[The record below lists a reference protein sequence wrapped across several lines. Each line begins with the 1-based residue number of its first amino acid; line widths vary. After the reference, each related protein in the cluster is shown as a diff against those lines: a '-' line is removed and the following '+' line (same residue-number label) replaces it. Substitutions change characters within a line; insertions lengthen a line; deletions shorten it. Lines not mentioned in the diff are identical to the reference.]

1 MLKPTLLAL
10 IAALALAPPAL
21 AADPAFEAYLRVC
34 VATHAEHDAVIAA
47 AEREG
52 IASPLPPEALT
63 KLSQGMDR
71 PDGRFKTSADGGAV
85 IIILGHRNV
94 SVTDGAFDATMCMV
108 AVTPLDPAAEAAAVD
123 WAGVPV
129 VKSAE
134 QWPLMVFTGPPGQR
148 TAVDMHDR
156 STYVELAKQGKLQ
169 AVSAGHN
176 GPLSFMIYGVL
187 VGQ

>member
-1 MLKPTLLAL
+1 MLKATLLAL
-10 IAALALAPPAL
+10 AAALVLAPPAL

-34 VATHAEHDAVIAA
+34 VATHGDHGAVIAA

-52 IASPLPPEALT
+52 IATPLPAEGLA
-63 KLSQGMDR
+63 KLSQGMDH
-71 PDGRFKTSADGGAV
+71 PDGRFKTSADGGA
-85 IIILGHRNV
+85 IIVILGHRNV
-94 SVTDGAFDATMCMV
+94 SVTDGAFDASMCMV
-108 AVTPLDPAAEAAAVD
+108 AVTPLDPAAEAAAIE

-129 VKSAE
+129 VQNGE

-156 STYVELAKQGKLQ
+156 ASYVALAKEGKLQ

-187 VGQ
+187 IGK